1 MCPQHTIPTAALSGV
16 MQAFTAASERL
27 ATSYRD
33 LESRVDELSEEVAA
47 LTRERLQQL
56 TEKERLANRLERML
70 DVLPAGIVVLDG
82 AGYVEQ
88 CNPAAVDLLGEPLQ
102 GTLWRDVI
110 RRAFAPRLDD
120 GHEVSLKD
128 GRRVSI
134 STQPLGTEPLGIES
148 GGIESGGIESRQI
161 VGQIVLLKDVTETR
175 LLQERLGHY
184 QRLSDLGE
192 MAATLAHQIR
202 TPLAAALLYASH
214 LAHGDLGEADQRRFA
229 EKVLSRLRH
238 LESLIRDT
246 LLLARGGSMDR
257 DVLTVGD
264 LFRDV
269 QQAMEAQLR
278 AADSTLELIDGASQ
292 VRLRGNRAMLL
303 AALQNLATNALQACG
318 EGAHLRLFSQEVGGD
333 AVDLALVDDGPGIP
347 AELQDRV
354 FQPFFTTRAQ
364 GTGLGLAIVRAIAQA
379 HQGAVW
385 VDSQP
390 GKGCIFTLRLPRL
403 DAGEVARYAAL
414 AS

>member
-1 MCPQHTIPTAALSGV
+1 MCPQHKIPTAGLSGV

-33 LESRVDELSEEVAA
+33 LECRVDELSEEVAA
-47 LTRERLQQL
+47 LTRERLRQL

-102 GTLWRDVI
+102 GALWRDVI

-134 STQPLGTEPLGIES
+134 STQPLRTECSGRES
-148 GGIESGGIESRQI
+148 GGRESGQTVGQI
-161 VGQIVLLKDVTETR
+161 VGQIMLLKDVTETR

-238 LESLIRDT
+238 LEGLIRDT

-318 EGAHLRLFSQEVGGD
+318 EGAHLRLLSQEVGGD

-379 HQGAVW
+379 HRGAVW

-403 DAGEVARYAAL
+403 DAGEAARCAAL

>member
-1 MCPQHTIPTAALSGV
+1 MCPQYAIPTAGLPGV

-33 LESRVDELSEEVAA
+33 LESRVDQLSEEVAA

-70 DVLPAGIVVLDG
+70 EVLPAGVVVLDG

-102 GTLWRDVI
+102 GVLWRDVI

-134 STQPLGTEPLGIES
+134 STQPLGTESLGIES
-148 GGIESGGIESRQI
+148 GGIESGQS

-214 LAHGDLGEADQRRFA
+214 LARGDLCELDQRRFA

-257 DVLTVGD
+257 DILTVGE

-269 QQAMEAQLR
+269 QQALETQLR

-318 EGAHLRLFSQEVGGD
+318 EGAHLRLLSQEVGTD

-403 DAGEVARYAAL
+403 GASEAARYAAL